1 MTRNYVLIVLI
12 GIPLVLGI
20 IAISNFVIDPGNVY
34 LNKIFN
40 REVVDV
46 YTSAMTNSEFGMIQE
61 GWNERDVKLSLAKR
75 NNEGACIMLGSSQ
88 IMAVSILQ
96 GEGLSTECEK
106 LINLGVSGAV
116 LEDLAI
122 FSETI
127 IEMKKSKSASRVYI
141 AVSPWLFNFN
151 KDRRYVPYEEI
162 YHRFL
167 ERTELGI
174 DKNPDQESEY
184 FLSWLS
190 NLISSDYFRQVI
202 KIIERDGF
210 NHHYLRVKKIFA
222 ALNAPDDYVVG
233 YQMQAFDLEQGAN
246 TPVTLSDGSHVYTQE
261 FINGSHEL
269 GGGTYKLS
277 PKKWAD
283 DRAIELFEAI
293 IIVLQQQG
301 FEVVLLFTPYHH
313 DVWEKPPGE
322 LARNIMTYY
331 METAG
336 ELASKLNI
344 RVLGSYNPIE
354 TDCARHEF
362 YDFMH
367 PKPICINR
375 IFMAGK

>member
-1 MTRNYVLIVLI
+1 MRNYVLIILT

-20 IAISNFVIDPGNVY
+20 LAISNFVVDPGNVY

-40 REVVDV
+40 REVVDT
-46 YTSAMTNSEFGMIQE
+46 YTSAIMNSDFGMIQE

-96 GEGLSTECEK
+96 GEGLDTECEK
-106 LINLGVSGAV
+106 LINLGVSGAT

-127 IEMKKSKSASRVYI
+127 IEATESKSASRVYI
-141 AVSPWLFNFN
+141 AVSPWLFDFN

-167 ERTELGI
+167 ERTEFGI
-174 DKNPDQESEY
+174 DRNPDQESEY

-190 NLISSDYFRQVI
+190 NLISSDYFLQVI
-202 KIIERDGF
+202 KVVERDGF
-210 NHHYLRVKKIFA
+210 NHHYLRVKKILA
-222 ALNAPDDYVVG
+222 ALNSPDAYVADY
-233 YQMQAFDLEQGAN
+233 YMPAFDLERGAN
-246 TPVTLSDGSHVYTQE
+246 TAVTLRDGSHVYNRK
-261 FINGSHEL
+261 FINGSHEF
-269 GGGTYKLS
+269 GGGMYKLD
-277 PKKWAD
+277 PDKWID
-283 DRAIELFEAI
+283 DKAIVLFEEI

-301 FEVVLLFTPYHH
+301 FEVVLLFTPYHF
-313 DVWEKPPGE
+313 DVWEKPSGE

-344 RVLGSYNPIE
+344 QVLGSYNPDEIG
-354 TDCARHEF
+354 CNRHEF

>member
-1 MTRNYVLIVLI
+1 MRYYVSIVLT

-46 YTSAMTNSEFGMIQE
+46 YTGAMTNSEFGMIQE

-88 IMAVSILQ
+88 IMAISILQ
-96 GEGLSTECEK
+96 GEGLSNECEK
-106 LINLGVSGAV
+106 LINLGVSGAT

-127 IEMKKSKSASRVYI
+127 IEASESKKAGRVYI

-167 ERTELGI
+167 ERTEFGI
-174 DKNPDQESEY
+174 DKNSDQESEY
-184 FLSWLS
+184 FLSWIS

-202 KIIERDGF
+202 KIVVRDGF
-210 NHHYLRVKKIFA
+210 KHHYLRVKKILT
-222 ALNAPDDYVVG
+222 ALNSPDDYVAD
-233 YQMQAFDLEQGAN
+233 YYMTAFDLEQGAN
-246 TPVTLSDGSHVYTQE
+246 TSVTLRDGSHVYNRK
-261 FINGSHEL
+261 FINGNHEL
-269 GGGTYKLS
+269 GGGMYKLE
-277 PKKWAD
+277 PDKWAD
-283 DRAIELFEAI
+283 DKAIDLFEEI
-293 IIVLQQQG
+293 IRVLQQQG
-301 FEVVLLFTPYHH
+301 FEVVLLFTPYHY
-313 DVWEKPPGE
+313 DVWEKPSGE
-322 LARNIMTYY
+322 QARKILNYY
-331 METAG
+331 WRETG
-336 ELASKLNI
+336 KLASRLNI
-344 RVLGSYNPIE
+344 RVLGSYNPLQIG
-354 TDCARHEF
+354 CARDEF

-367 PKPICINR
+367 PKPICINK
-375 IFMAGK
+375 IFLAGM